1 MLDGDG
7 ELTWGRAFSNRLRPY
22 PLANVSHLSILS
34 ADPHLTAIGEEQAR
48 SAHAAWKRELLR
60 GAPIPQRFYCS
71 PLSRAT
77 RTLELTFES
86 ILPTHLKPLILEVI
100 VALAFLARRLIYFQ
114 LRTAVKKLVNTL
126 ATSVGRG
133 QKYNLSSPNLR
144 SKKGLKRTTFCGPPS
159 AKKTKAWRS
168 VPNWFWIEYSKMI
181 QMTSVWSL
189 LTYPDQT
196 LNSLHLDISVTA
208 HSGWINAVLR
218 VIGRKNCD
226 LPTGGTCLRSLSSS
240 RLRVLFFN

>member
-1 MLDGDG
+1 MVNLHGGVRSLIDLVLAHWLMLP
-7 ELTWGRAFSNRLRPY
+7 SP
-22 PLANVSHLSILS
+22 ILS

-71 PLSRAT
+71 PLSRAI

-86 ILPTHLKPLILEVI
+86 ILPTHLKPVILEVI
-100 VALAFLARRLIYFQ
+100 VALAFHACRLTCLQ
-114 LRTAVKKLVNTL
+114 LRTVVKKMVNTV
-126 ATSVGRG
+126 ATSVGRD

-144 SKKGLKRTTFCGPPS
+144 SKKDLRKATFCGPRS
-159 AKKTKAWRS
+159 AKKTKAWRG
-168 VPNWFWIEYSKMI
+168 VPNWFWIEYSRMI

-196 LNSLHLDISVTA
+196 LKSLLLDISVTA

-218 VIGRKNCD
+218 VIGRKNFD
-226 LPTGGTCLRSLSSS
+226 LPTGGTCLHSL
-240 RLRVLFFN
+240 